1 MGAAV
6 GLRGDYAAG
15 QLRGLAKR
23 SVDAAQTRRLLALAA
38 IYEGGSR
45 TEAAKIG
52 GVRLQTVRDW
62 VLAFNAEGPGG
73 LINGKAPGNAS
84 LLDDEQRQALARI
97 VESGPIPAAHDQRTR
112 SAYIFGAIC
121 PVRGTAAG
129 LVLPR
134 CNTAAMALHLAE
146 ISQAVEPGC
155 HAVLLL
161 DQAGWHL
168 SDKLAIPDNITLMPL
183 PAKSPELN
191 PTENIWQFMRDNWLS
206 NRIFQSYEDIL
217 DHCCHAWNKLV
228 DQPWTIMSIGMR
240 DWAHRS

>member
-52 GVRLQTVRDW
+52 GVGLQTVRDW

-97 VESGPIPAAHDQRTR
+97 VESGPIAAAHGVVRWRLIDLAQWVFEAFAIAISKQTLSRERWAFANCRPGRVIMPKTARPSRR
-112 SAYIFGAIC
+112 SKKFRRQ
-121 PVRGTAAG
+121 PGTDRRATGSRPADRD
-129 LVLPR
+129 LV
-134 CNTAAMALHLAE
+134 
-146 ISQAVEPGC
+146 PG
-155 HAVLLL
+155 
-161 DQAGWHL
+161 
-168 SDKLAIPDNITLMPL
+168 
-183 PAKSPELN
+183 
-191 PTENIWQFMRDNWLS
+191 
-206 NRIFQSYEDIL
+206 
-217 DHCCHAWNKLV
+217 
-228 DQPWTIMSIGMR
+228 
-240 DWAHRS
+240 